1 MMALLEWYLTSFH
14 VGRTGCSAKK
24 PYNPIIG
31 ETFHCS
37 WRVQNMSPFKGQR
50 DLKSKCTHESVNLSP
65 QSGSR
70 SVTDDIATGT
80 NVHSASDDF
89 ISGQNPVLANHLETG
104 RYPADARPQGKPSEI
119 QTVASKST
127 STGLFLKE
135 VAEDAVEKR
144 RCVTDSTSAVFE
156 ITYTAEQVSHHPPGT
171 LQQNT

>member
-1 MMALLEWYLTSFH
+1 
-14 VGRTGCSAKK
+14 
-24 PYNPIIG
+24 
-31 ETFHCS
+31 
-37 WRVQNMSPFKGQR
+37 MSPFKGQR

-70 SVTDDIATGT
+70 SVTDNIATGT

-119 QTVASKST
+119 QTVTSKST
-127 STGLFLKE
+127 NTSLFLKE

-144 RCVTDSTSAVFE
+144 RCVTDSTSAVIE
-156 ITYTAEQVSHHPPGT
+156 ITYTAEQVSHHPPGM